1 MAKKKGLGRGLK
13 QLTDEV
19 GIPGVALGEPA
30 AKRRPPAELPL
41 SAIDSNPF
49 QPRAEIS
56 AESLKSLVESIE
68 HHGVVEPVLV
78 RPIAG
83 DRYQLVAGQRRLAAA
98 RQVGLATIPAVV
110 QDLTDEQVLVLS
122 LVENLQREDLSPV
135 DEARAF
141 QLLTSQFGFT
151 HDGIARAVGR
161 GRSYVSN
168 SLRLLGLGKSAVAAM
183 AEGRISRGQGVALL
197 AIPASERA
205 KALAQA
211 LAGNLTVREIE
222 QIARRSRAK
231 SPKDAAK
238 AVEDPYIR
246 DIVSRLEEILS
257 ARVRVKSRGKGGEI
271 VISYSSHEDLN
282 RLLKILQPTENP
294 F

>member
-1 MAKKKGLGRGLK
+1 MGKKKGLGRGLK
-13 QLTDEV
+13 QLTDEA
-19 GIPGVALGEPA
+19 GIPGVALGESA
-30 AKRRPPAELPL
+30 SKRRPPAELPL
-41 SAIDSNPF
+41 AAIDSNPY

-56 AESLKSLVESIE
+56 AESLRSLVESIKE
-68 HHGVVEPVLV
+68 HGVVEPVLV
-78 RPIAG
+78 RPVAG
-83 DRYQLVAGQRRLAAA
+83 ERYQLVAGQRRLAAA
-98 RQVGLATIPAVV
+98 RQAGLAAIPAVV

-141 QLLTSQFGFT
+141 QLLASQFGFT

-168 SLRLLGLGKSAVAAM
+168 SLRLLGLGKAAIAAI
-183 AEGRISRGQGVALL
+183 AEGRITRGQGVALL
-197 AIPASERA
+197 AMQANERA

-222 QIARRSRAK
+222 QLARRSRAK
-231 SPKDAAK
+231 SPKDSAK
-238 AVEDPYIR
+238 AAQDPYIR
-246 DIVSRLEEILS
+246 DIVDRLEEILG
-257 ARVRVKSRGKGGEI
+257 ARVCVKPRGKGGEV
-271 VISYSSHEDLN
+271 VIAYSSRADLN
-282 RLLKILQPTENP
+282 RILKILQPTENP

>member
-1 MAKKKGLGRGLK
+1 VAKKKGLGRGLK

-19 GIPGVALGEPA
+19 GIPGVALSEPS

-41 SAIDSNPF
+41 SAIDSNPY

-56 AESLKSLVESIE
+56 AESLKSLVESIKE
-68 HHGVVEPVLV
+68 HGVVEPVLV

-141 QLLTSQFGFT
+141 QLLTSQFNFT

-161 GRSYVSN
+161 GRSYISN
-168 SLRLLGLGKSAVAAM
+168 SLRLLGLGKAAVAAI
-183 AEGRISRGQGVALL
+183 AERRITRGQGVALL
-197 AIPASERA
+197 SMPAKERTR
-205 KALAQA
+205 ALAQA

-222 QIARRSRAK
+222 QLARRSRAK

-238 AVEDPYIR
+238 TVEDPHIR
-246 DIVSRLEEILS
+246 DIVSRLEEIFS

-271 VISYSSHEDLN
+271 VISYSSRKDLN
-282 RLLKILQPTENP
+282 RLLRILQPTEDP

>member
-1 MAKKKGLGRGLK
+1 MVKKKGLGRGLK
-13 QLTDEV
+13 QLTDEA
-19 GIPGVALGEPA
+19 GIPGVALAEPA

-41 SAIDSNPF
+41 SVIDSNPY

-56 AESLKSLVESIE
+56 AESLKSLVESIRQ
-68 HHGVVEPVLV
+68 HGVVEPVLV
-78 RPIAG
+78 RPVKG
-83 DRYQLVAGQRRLAAA
+83 DRYQLVAGQRRLEAA
-98 RQVGLATIPAVV
+98 RHVGLATIPAVV

-151 HDGIARAVGR
+151 HDGVARAVGR

-168 SLRLLGLGKSAVAAM
+168 SLRLLGLGQTAIAAM
-183 AEGRISRGQGVALL
+183 AEGRITRGQGVALL
-197 AIPASERA
+197 AIPAKERTR
-205 KALAQA
+205 ALAQA

-231 SPKDAAK
+231 LQKGAAK
-238 AVEDPYIR
+238 VVEDPYIR

-257 ARVRVKSRGKGGEI
+257 AQVRVKSRGKGGEI
-271 VISYSSHEDLN
+271 VISYSSRKDLN
-282 RLLKILQPTENP
+282 RLLTILQPTENP